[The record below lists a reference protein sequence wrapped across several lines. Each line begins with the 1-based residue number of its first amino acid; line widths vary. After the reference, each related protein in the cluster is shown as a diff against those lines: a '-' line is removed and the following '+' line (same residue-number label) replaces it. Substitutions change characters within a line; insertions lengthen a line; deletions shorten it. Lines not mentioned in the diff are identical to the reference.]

1 MWLAGDAN
9 PGRNTMEVAPPPT
22 PHPSL
27 WHHKGPVWKAKEPA
41 EELKLSSFIYSLL
54 KKKKKSETLGILHTS
69 SLWLEA
75 TTGLFVPNSIG
86 IIVILIVI
94 LLLNKLAAL
103 LTLDVEHPLH
113 ADLVH
118 PLLAQLGAD
127 AEHLVGVG
135 RHHADAALV
144 QLAPRH
150 RPLLPQLLHPLHDL
164 KDLPAA
170 AQRPQ
175 RKVELGR
182 RRPAERQFQVSAKR
196 RRKKQNNK
204 KQWYPAGHFFFFF
217 FFNWRRT
224 LSETQSESL

>member
-1 MWLAGDAN
+1 M
-9 PGRNTMEVAPPPT
+9 
-22 PHPSL
+22 
-27 WHHKGPVWKAKEPA
+27 
-41 EELKLSSFIYSLL
+41 
-54 KKKKKSETLGILHTS
+54 
-69 SLWLEA
+69 
-75 TTGLFVPNSIG
+75 
-86 IIVILIVI
+86 VILTVT
-94 LLLNKLAAL
+94 LLFNKLAAL

-170 AQRPQ
+170 QRPQ
-175 RKVELGR
+175 RTVELGR
-182 RRPAERQFQVSAKR
+182 RPVERQISAKR
-196 RRKKQNNK
+196 RRKKNK
-204 KQWYPAGHFFFFF
+204 TAISCWTFFFFF
-217 FFNWRRT
+217 LNLRRT
-224 LSETQSESL
+224 LSETQSESH

>member
-1 MWLAGDAN
+1 M
-9 PGRNTMEVAPPPT
+9 
-22 PHPSL
+22 
-27 WHHKGPVWKAKEPA
+27 
-41 EELKLSSFIYSLL
+41 
-54 KKKKKSETLGILHTS
+54 
-69 SLWLEA
+69 
-75 TTGLFVPNSIG
+75 
-86 IIVILIVI
+86 VILTVT
-94 LLLNKLAAL
+94 LLFNKLAAL

-170 AQRPQ
+170 QRPQ
-175 RKVELGR
+175 RTVELGR
-182 RRPAERQFQVSAKR
+182 RRDKSVQKGGE
-196 RRKKQNNK
+196 KKNSDILLDN
-204 KQWYPAGHFFFFF
+204 FFFFF
-217 FFNWRRT
+217 LNLRRT